1 MPLVKH
7 KISLKNIQMAL
18 SEITCNGISVQQATP
33 PLFSFTMLAY
43 LLFSFDLKSNSDIF
57 LIGFDFIT
65 LYGKRFTIDVLAEAK
80 TPM

>member
-1 MPLVKH
+1 MGLV
-7 KISLKNIQMAL
+7 
-18 SEITCNGISVQQATP
+18 CNKPHP

-43 LLFSFDLKSNSDIF
+43 HLFSFDLKSNSDIF